1 MIGARNTTLLFSEAE
16 IAGRIEAIAAEI
28 AALPARPFLVAPI
41 LVGGFV
47 FAADLL
53 RALARRGLS
62 LQVEFLWL
70 RSYAGAHEPQSEV
83 NVRVGPGDLARD
95 RHVLL
100 LDGVLDHGHTLM
112 KARDLLFEAGAR
124 TVTTAVAIDK
134 RRSDAL
140 LAADF
145 ALFNDVKEFIVGY
158 GMDDAGKER
167 GLPHIAAVG

>member
-1 MIGARNTTLLFSEAE
+1 MSARNTKTLFSEVQ
-16 IAGRIEAIAAEI
+16 IAGRIDAIAVEI
-28 AALPARPFLVAPI
+28 VSLPERPFLAAPI

-53 RALARRGLS
+53 RALARRGVS

-70 RSYAGAHEPQSEV
+70 RSYAGGRERQSDVEV
-83 NVRVGPGDLARD
+83 RIGPGGLVRD

-100 LDGVLDHGHTLM
+100 LDGVLDHGHTLA
-112 KARDLLFEAGAR
+112 KAREILFEAGAR
-124 TVTTAVAIDK
+124 AVTIAVAIDK
-134 RRSDAL
+134 RRAGAL

-145 ALFNDVKEFIVGY
+145 ALFTDVADFVVGY
-158 GMDDAGKER
+158 GMDDAGEER